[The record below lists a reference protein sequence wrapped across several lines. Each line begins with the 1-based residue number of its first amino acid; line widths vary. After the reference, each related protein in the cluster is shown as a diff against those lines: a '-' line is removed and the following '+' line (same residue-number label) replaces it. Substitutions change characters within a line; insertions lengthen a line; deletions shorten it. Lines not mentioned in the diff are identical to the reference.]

1 VSPGEIAAIVTS
13 VVAALIVAVFSYLG
27 VRRTLEAQ
35 ERRELRSRE
44 EEAERLLRRY
54 RDPVVRAAFDLQSRL
69 YNIVVN
75 DFLTKYL
82 VRGTPAEQEYAV
94 ESSLYVI
101 GEYFGWV
108 EVLRQEVQ
116 FLDLGDAGKSRELRE
131 RLGAING
138 IFFSERPDPAFRIFR
153 GEQRAIGQVMVE
165 TSSGSGGREVIGY
178 ADFVTRRRSPDFAR
192 WFEKLDADVRQ
203 LARGSDARPDRLIDV
218 QQALIGLLAF
228 LDPDN
233 QYFPESRRQLIPHDA
248 TASEPA
254 VPAEPPE
261 D

>member
-35 ERRELRSRE
+35 ERREMRSRE
-44 EEAERLLRRY
+44 EESERLLRRY
-54 RDPVVRAAFDLQSRL
+54 RDPVVRAAFDLQSRI

-75 DFLTKYL
+75 RFLEKYL

-94 ESSLYVI
+94 ESTLYVI

-131 RLGAING
+131 RLGAINS
-138 IFFSERPDPAFRIFR
+138 IFFSERPDTAFRIFR
-153 GEQRAIGQVMVE
+153 GEQRAIGQVMVAPV
-165 TSSGSGGREVIGY
+165 SVSGGREVIGY
-178 ADFVTRRRSPDFAR
+178 ADFVARRKSPEFAR
-192 WFEKLDADVRQ
+192 WFNKLDADIRQ
-203 LARGSDARPDRLIDV
+203 LATSDARPDRLIDA
-218 QQALIGLLAF
+218 QNALIGLLAF
-228 LDPDN
+228 LDPEN
-233 QYFPESRRQLIPHDA
+233 QYFPESRRQPIPHDA
-248 TASEPA
+248 PEHEREGPD
-254 VPAEPPE
+254 EPPE